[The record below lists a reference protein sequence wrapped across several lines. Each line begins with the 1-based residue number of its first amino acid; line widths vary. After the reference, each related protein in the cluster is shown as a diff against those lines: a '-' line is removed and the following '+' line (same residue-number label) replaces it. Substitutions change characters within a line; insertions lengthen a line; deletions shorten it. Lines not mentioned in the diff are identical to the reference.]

1 MTHQTMTRKEVLLAL
16 ANETATLHD
25 IEITWGTKAAW
36 IALKET
42 GLNTVF
48 RDGTDFRRKQK
59 TIKVN
64 GVDVPEPLK
73 EMPAARTRYYVPS
86 LHDEDLYCSLTSC
99 NDEYDKRVLERGLMH
114 LSRENAIAHAKAI
127 LGITA

>member
-16 ANETATLHD
+16 ANETATEHD
-25 IEITWGTKAAW
+25 IEITWGAKVVWFTLEEMPKRLFLDSA
-36 IALKET
+36 E
-42 GLNTVF
+42 
-48 RDGTDFRRKQK
+48 FRRKQK

-73 EMPAARTRYYVPS
+73 EMPAYGTPYFVPY
-86 LHDEDLYCSLTSC
+86 LFDDDLQERITCW
-99 NDEYDKRVLERGLMH
+99 NDEYDKRCFERGLMH